1 MGRSFATSVN
11 DSNEPGP
18 VQHSAF
24 HLHRFRLW
32 TLMSKQT
39 AQIVLHH
46 SPFLAP
52 LLQQEPSDVG
62 QNQSVL
68 IHSGCPSMK

>member
-1 MGRSFATSVN
+1 
-11 DSNEPGP
+11 
-18 VQHSAF
+18 
-24 HLHRFRLW
+24 
-32 TLMSKQT
+32 MSKQT

-46 SPFLAP
+46 SQFLAP